1 MADDRVVVVALSV
14 GDLRAGEKSWIVD
27 GCVLPLRDMVHV
39 VQNGEVL

>member
-14 GDLRAGEKSWIVD
+14 GDLRAGEKSWSVD